1 MLGVARNATGGSTYH
16 YPAGGELP
24 AVSSRPTA
32 TGTHTS
38 GVARREDALRGGRG
52 DRTQESRSQSVSKKG
67 GRGYPWY
74 LGQEW
79 NPEAILGCEEATA
92 MAPEA
97 APRGPPQDS
106 PRPRSPR

>member
-38 GVARREDALRGGRG
+38 GVARKEDALRGGRG
-52 DRTQESRSQSVSKKG
+52 GPDPGVQVPVGLQK
-67 GRGYPWY
+67 
-74 LGQEW
+74 
-79 NPEAILGCEEATA
+79 
-92 MAPEA
+92 
-97 APRGPPQDS
+97 RGPG
-106 PRPRSPR
+106 

>member
-38 GVARREDALRGGRG
+38 GVARKEDALRGG
-52 DRTQESRSQSVSKKG
+52 KG
-67 GRGYPWY
+67 GTG
-74 LGQEW
+74 
-79 NPEAILGCEEATA
+79 
-92 MAPEA
+92 
-97 APRGPPQDS
+97 
-106 PRPRSPR
+106 PRSPGPSRSPKKGAGVTRGI